1 LICCAIFARCQL
13 FLAQLQLH
21 GRAEKGNFRACL
33 EITRRSSKINLTGF
47 LPCGLVYVACAVL
60 SGVNYMLAF
69 GLGTLPMMLSI
80 GLMGKLIQAGIR
92 LRFQKMIPACL
103 VILGLS
109 LILRGISLGIPYLSP
124 TLTSHGIHCPAC
136 FLGGR

>member
-1 LICCAIFARCQL
+1 
-13 FLAQLQLH
+13 
-21 GRAEKGNFRACL
+21 
-33 EITRRSSKINLTGF
+33 
-47 LPCGLVYVACAVL
+47 
-60 SGVNYMLAF
+60 MLAF